1 MCFAAD
7 TPAFYSAFQFGE
19 RRGGLLIPHPMREAI
34 GIAQKRQEKPFKH
47 MFQIPVKGRF
57 CEQEI

>member
-1 MCFAAD
+1 
-7 TPAFYSAFQFGE
+7 
-19 RRGGLLIPHPMREAI
+19 MREAI

-47 MFQIPVKGRF
+47 MFQIPAKGRF